1 MSPNPRHNGKGTNF
15 SDLLEFHVPADSKAI
30 GNVTDRIIEALEGLG
45 IAEEKR
51 LEIQLA
57 VQEALANAVV
67 HGCKND
73 PAKEIH
79 CRVQADPAGGG
90 VLITVTDP
98 GPGFSPDR
106 LADPKSAE
114 RVQADHG
121 RGIYLI
127 RELMDEVSF
136 QGGGNQITM
145 RKY

>member
-73 PAKEIH
+73 PTKEIH
-79 CRVQADPAGGG
+79 CRVQA
-90 VLITVTDP
+90 DP

-106 LADPKSAE
+106 LADPKTAE